1 MEEIKS
7 LKKQVEELSK
17 IKSTEESIRSS
28 ISQYLDLETEMIS
41 TEDKKRLDFPIEVL
55 KQKKNLRVI
64 IENIGK
70 TLNLSTKVANKS
82 NRQWELEKECLQ
94 LRASVKNQDLEIE
107 QKCTCNICQ
116 EKVRQKFILK
126 SHTAFVNI

>member
-1 MEEIKS
+1 VEEIKS

-55 KQKKNLRVI
+55 KQKK
-64 IENIGK
+64 
-70 TLNLSTKVANKS
+70 
-82 NRQWELEKECLQ
+82 
-94 LRASVKNQDLEIE
+94 
-107 QKCTCNICQ
+107 
-116 EKVRQKFILK
+116 ILG
-126 SHTAFVNI
+126 